1 MDKDLAKR
9 YKEQR
14 DALRRRYEVQKTGD
28 QTLFT
33 EQSKLF
39 KPLIEVQKET
49 SKTIGDKITTSQE
62 GLSNVLVPFT
72 RELRKRNE
80 QVAALQNLPYFGI
93 EDKSRDTTIPVNLD
107 AKLLG
112 ETDRKNLQ
120 DMNLDMPSE
129 VYKKGTIE
137 EVLELIQKNFRSL
150 GQFLGKASTKTPN
163 I

>member
-49 SKTIGDKITTSQE
+49 SKAIGDRTTTSQE
-62 GLSNVLVPFT
+62 GLSNVLVPLT
-72 RELRKRNE
+72 RELRKRNK
-80 QVAALQNLPYFGI
+80 QVETLKNLPYYDI
-93 EDKSRDTTIPVNLD
+93 EDKPQDIFQVNLD
-107 AKLLG
+107 AVLLG
-112 ETDRKNLQ
+112 GTHRKNLQ
-120 DMNLDMPSE
+120 DMILYLRSDVQE
-129 VYKKGTIE
+129 KGTIE
-137 EVLELIQKNFRSL
+137 EVLNSIK
-150 GQFLGKASTKTPN
+150 K
-163 I
+163 